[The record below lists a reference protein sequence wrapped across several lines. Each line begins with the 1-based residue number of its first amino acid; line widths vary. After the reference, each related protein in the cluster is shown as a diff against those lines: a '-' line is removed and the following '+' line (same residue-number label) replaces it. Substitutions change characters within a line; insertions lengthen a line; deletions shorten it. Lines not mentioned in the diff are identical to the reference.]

1 MLARRTRIPQ
11 DVENAILDL
20 STQQPTLGRVR
31 AAAEINRRGFTATP
45 STVRSVWQRHSLQTA
60 AKRIM
65 AAARP
70 AATGHVAESSLPIPV
85 ALFVGHD
92 RLANEFV
99 FSATALALIG
109 LESANGGDQS
119 PADISHNLELTTFAS
134 MDHRWLSGADALA
147 EAPDT
152 TSYMPHHSDYSVFV

>member
-20 STQQPTLGRVR
+20 STEHPTLGRIR
-31 AAAEINRRGFTATP
+31 AAAEINRRGFAATP
-45 STVRSVWQRHSLQTA
+45 STVRSVWQRHGLQTA

-70 AATGHVAESSLPIPV
+70 AATRHVAENSLPIPV
-85 ALFVGHD
+85 DLFVRHD
-92 RLANEFV
+92 RLTNEFV

-109 LESANGGDQS
+109 LESGNGGDQL
-119 PADISHNLELTTFAS
+119 PADVSHNLELTTFAS
-134 MDHRWLSGADALA
+134 IDHRWGSGVDAPT
-147 EAPDT
+147 EAPDAAT
-152 TSYMPHHSDYSVFV
+152 YIPHHSDYSLFV